1 MRAGERR
8 RGAALV
14 LVLIV
19 TLLLG
24 LIAATLA
31 FTVTLDGLAARNVQ
45 QAALAE
51 GMAEGALE
59 LAAAWAAEATAH
71 GTADAGIPAP
81 SVLGGIDA
89 DVTVTG
95 QADGLVLT
103 SVATVGRGTVRR
115 TLTLHYDPAG
125 RPIVEA
131 RP

>member
-103 SVATVGRGTVRR
+103 SVATVGRGTVGR